1 MKDSKVL
8 KIAAVLFILA
18 AIITTMIFAKSVF
31 VPLALS
37 FFFAYL
43 LYPVSW
49 QMEKRGMHRGISIF
63 LVILAALLILG
74 GIGLFAGI
82 KVSNANIDYDAIQAQ
97 VISKFDNMQNVLE
110 KKLGMNSSAMDN
122 VVSRATNAIGSSWES
137 SVGMFFSR
145 TTSTLFQIFLLPV
158 FTFFVM
164 FYRTKTAYFIF
175 KIVGRENKQVTLN
188 ILREVSK
195 VTGKYLGGI
204 LLVVLILAVLNSIGL
219 LIIGVPNAI
228 LFGSLAALLNLIPYF
243 GTLLGGAIP
252 VLYVFFSVS
261 DPFSMVVK
269 IVILFIIIQFTEN
282 NLLTPNIVGNNIKLN
297 PFAIIIGLLI
307 ANLIWG
313 VAGMLI
319 VVPVMAILKIVMR
332 HIDGL
337 KPYAYLLSD
346 RGTEKY
352 SFNFSKTKK
361 KFLKLFG
368 K

>member
-1 MKDSKVL
+1 MKDSKIL
-8 KIAAVLFILA
+8 RIAAVLFILA
-18 AIITTMIFAKSVF
+18 AIITAMIFAKSVF
-31 VPLALS
+31 VPLTLS

-43 LYPVSW
+43 LYPLSW
-49 QMEKRGMHRGISIF
+49 KLEKRGVHRGISIII
-63 LVILAALLILG
+63 VILTAIILLG
-74 GIGLFAGI
+74 GIGLFVGI
-82 KVSNANIDYDAIQAQ
+82 KVSNANIDYTAIQEQ
-97 VISKFDNMQNVLE
+97 ITSKFEDTQDILE
-110 KKLGMNSSAMDN
+110 KKLGMNSHAMDN
-122 VVSRATNAIGSSWES
+122 AISRASSAIGSSWES
-137 SVGMFFSR
+137 SVGMFFAA
-145 TTSTLFQIFLLPV
+145 TTSTLFQLFILPV

-175 KIVGRENKQVTLN
+175 KITGRKNKPITLG
-188 ILREVSK
+188 ILREISK

-243 GTLLGGAIP
+243 GTLLGGLIP
-252 VLYVFFSVS
+252 ILYVFFAVS
-261 DPFSMVVK
+261 DPFGMVVK
-269 IVILFIIIQFTEN
+269 IIILFAIVQFTEN

-313 VAGMLI
+313 IAGMLI
-319 VVPVMAILKIVMR
+319 VVPVMAILKIIMR
-332 HIDGL
+332 NVDGL

-352 SFNFSKTKK
+352 SFNFSKIKTK
-361 KFLKLFG
+361 FSKLFG

>member
-1 MKDSKVL
+1 M
-8 KIAAVLFILA
+8 ILA
-18 AIITTMIFAKSVF
+18 RSVF
-31 VPLALS
+31 VPVALS

-43 LYPVSW
+43 LYPVAW
-49 QMEKRGMHRGISIF
+49 QLEKRGVHRGISIF
-63 LVILAALLILG
+63 IVILTAILVLG
-74 GIGLFAGI
+74 GIGLYAGI
-82 KVSNANIDYDAIQAQ
+82 KISNANIDYAAIQEQ
-97 VISKFDNMQNVLE
+97 IITKFESMQKVLE
-110 KKLGMNSSAMDN
+110 KKLGLNSSAMDDAVN
-122 VVSRATNAIGSSWES
+122 RAVNAIGSSWES

-145 TTSTLFQIFLLPV
+145 TTSTLFQLFLLPV
-158 FTFFVM
+158 FTFFIM

-175 KIVGRENKQVTLN
+175 KIVGRKNKLVTLN
-188 ILREVSK
+188 ILREISK

-204 LLVVLILAVLNSIGL
+204 LLVVFILSILNSIGL

-228 LFGSLAALLNLIPYF
+228 LFGILAALLNLIPYF

-261 DPFSMVVK
+261 DPFSMVFK

-297 PFAIIIGLLI
+297 PFAIILGLLI

-313 VAGMLI
+313 IAGMLI
-319 VVPVMAILKIVMR
+319 VVPVMAILKIIMR
-332 HIDGL
+332 NIPEL
-337 KPYAYLLSD
+337 KPYAYMLSD

-352 SFNFSKTKK
+352 SFDFSKIKT
-361 KFLKLFG
+361 KFLKLFQ

>member
-1 MKDSKVL
+1 MKDSKIL
-8 KIAAVLFILA
+8 RTAAVFFILA
-18 AIITTMIFAKSVF
+18 VILLAMILARSVF
-31 VPLALS
+31 VPFTLS

-43 LYPVSW
+43 LYPLSW
-49 QMEKRGMHRGISIF
+49 QLEKRGIHRGISIF
-63 LVILAALLILG
+63 ILILSAIILLG
-74 GIGLFAGI
+74 GIGLFVGI
-82 KVSNANIDYDAIQAQ
+82 KVSNANIDYTAIQEQ
-97 VISKFDNMQNVLE
+97 ITSKFENMQNIFE
-110 KKLGMNSSAMDN
+110 KKLGMNSHAMDN
-122 VVSRATNAIGSSWES
+122 VINRSTNAISSSWES

-145 TTSTLFQIFLLPV
+145 TTSTLFQMFLLPV

-175 KIVGRENKQVTLN
+175 KITGRKNKRVTLN
-188 ILREVSK
+188 ILREISK

-204 LLVVLILAVLNSIGL
+204 LLVVFILAILNSIGL

-243 GTLLGGAIP
+243 GTLLGGLIP
-252 VLYVFFSVS
+252 ILYVFFSIS
-261 DPFSMVVK
+261 DPFNMVFK
-269 IVILFIIIQFTEN
+269 IIILFAIIQFTEN

-297 PFAIIIGLLI
+297 PFAIIIGLLV

-319 VVPVMAILKIVMR
+319 VVPIMAILKIIMR

-352 SFNFSKTKK
+352 SFDFSKFKNK
-361 KFLKLFG
+361 ILKLFG